1 MQRTRISTLVED
13 LGNQFNRWL
22 LNPWRRW
29 SLVLISLLFG
39 NFFGIVIAAVAG
51 QAAEQDVAVS
61 AVLVLG
67 AEVISRLVYGR
78 RWRSPRNQ
86 DLPKPLWVDSLNAFK
101 VGTMYALFV
110 EAFKLGS

>member
-13 LGNQFNRWL
+13 IGNQFNRWL

-29 SLVLISLLFG
+29 SLVLISLLGG
-39 NFFGIVIAAVAG
+39 NFFGISIAAVAG

-61 AVLVLG
+61 FVLILI
-67 AEVISRLVYGR
+67 AEFISRLVYGR
-78 RWRSPRNQ
+78 PWRSPENK
-86 DLPKPLWVDSLNAFK
+86 DLPKPLWIDCLNGFK
-101 VGTMYALFV
+101 IGTMYALCV

>member
-1 MQRTRISTLVED
+1 MQRTRISTLLED

-39 NFFGIVIAAVAG
+39 YFFGVAIAAVAG
-51 QAAEQDVAVS
+51 QAAEQDIGVS
-61 AVLVLG
+61 AILVII
-67 AEVISRLVYGR
+67 AELISRLVYGR
-78 RWRSPRNQ
+78 RWRSRAQ
-86 DLPKPLWVDSLNAFK
+86 KDLPKPVWLDCLNVFK
-101 VGTMYALFV
+101 IGTMYALCV